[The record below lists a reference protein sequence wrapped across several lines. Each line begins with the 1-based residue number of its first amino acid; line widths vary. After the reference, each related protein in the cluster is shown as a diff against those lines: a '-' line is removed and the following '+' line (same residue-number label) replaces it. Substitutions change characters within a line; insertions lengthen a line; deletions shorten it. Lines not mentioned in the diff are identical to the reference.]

1 MLKYRLVQE
10 NFKQLE
16 EAKEVLE
23 KTEKTETSQQNTP
36 TPAVSAS
43 GTEQLAMIIRQ
54 MEMNMSQNYD
64 FSTEKTVEE
73 NTGTSTRAPEET
85 AKATDE
91 DMAEIVDFLNN
102 GRLTKATEKLNNL
115 GISYQLDKP
124 SQTMYT
130 MNSIEEVTQQIKPPT
145 LKLEISQ
152 DECEDFTQQYIS
164 LEYQKLTEKKT
175 LNSENSKNNLLMTL
189 VKNTALS
196 LLMQITY

>member
-43 GTEQLAMIIRQ
+43 GAEQLAMIIRQ

-73 NTGTSTRAPEET
+73 NAGTNSRYRFDILTNIKIRRT
-85 AKATDE
+85 AYPKIA
-91 DMAEIVDFLNN
+91 I
-102 GRLTKATEKLNNL
+102 TK
-115 GISYQLDKP
+115 
-124 SQTMYT
+124 
-130 MNSIEEVTQQIKPPT
+130 
-145 LKLEISQ
+145 
-152 DECEDFTQQYIS
+152 
-164 LEYQKLTEKKT
+164 
-175 LNSENSKNNLLMTL
+175 L
-189 VKNTALS
+189 V
-196 LLMQITY
+196 